1 MSSDLAETRQRAVEA
16 ERKKDWE
23 QASRLRDAIALQ
35 SPVAGFR
42 ERFFAVRAALHVGRI
57 GASDRLR
64 LLVVAAGSEVLWG
77 MTRAE
82 IEERRG
88 RDACAIGWWRKAVAL
103 QAEPYWALF
112 GLARSLW
119 RVGKAA
125 EARQAIARALTLGA
139 AEVEG
144 AKFAATLDV
153 QGGDLEQADAKL
165 SAFGV
170 TGDARSFT
178 ILAGFA
184 GMTSPAER
192 WALFDAA
199 RNLRGIGQAL
209 DLGSWLGSLSVSMA
223 LGLEA
228 NPRAR
233 ATGVSVHAYDAFIW
247 LAPSMD
253 GQWAAGLPLTCPA
266 DGQSFLPLFQHVVR
280 PWAHLIETH
289 PGDLA
294 EAHWTGGAIE
304 LLSVDAMKSA
314 ELAGHTWYFCCGGC
328 REKFLASPGGFTQK
342 AGASA

>member
-1 MSSDLAETRQRAVEA
+1 MTPTQSGGGVRR
-16 ERKKDWE
+16 
-23 QASRLRDAIALQ
+23 SR
-35 SPVAGFR
+35 
-42 ERFFAVRAALHVGRI
+42 
-57 GASDRLR
+57 
-64 LLVVAAGSEVLWG
+64 
-77 MTRAE
+77 
-82 IEERRG
+82 
-88 RDACAIGWWRKAVAL
+88 L

-144 AKFAATLDV
+144 AKFR
-153 QGGDLEQADAKL
+153 
-165 SAFGV
+165 
-170 TGDARSFT
+170 GDARRSRRRSRTGRREAVRLRRHRRRTSFT

-199 RNLRGIGQAL
+199 RNLRGVGQAL

-253 GQWAAGLPLTCPA
+253 GQWAAGLPLTRPA
-266 DGQSFLPLFQHVVR
+266 DGQESCPLSACRATVGTSDR
-280 PWAHLIETH
+280 DA
-289 PGDLA
+289 PGDLRK
-294 EAHWTGGAIE
+294 HTWTGGAIE

-314 ELAGHTWYFCCGGC
+314 EWRAT
-328 REKFLASPGGFTQK
+328 S
-342 AGASA
+342 